1 MLTISLTRN
10 IFQYHIFGK
19 NDKLIVTKYV
29 SFYCNIHIL
38 IKLTQIY
45 IRYVLLYKCQEIL

>member
-1 MLTISLTRN
+1 MLTISVTRN

-19 NDKLIVTKYV
+19 HDKLIVTKYV

-38 IKLTQIY
+38 MQLTQIY